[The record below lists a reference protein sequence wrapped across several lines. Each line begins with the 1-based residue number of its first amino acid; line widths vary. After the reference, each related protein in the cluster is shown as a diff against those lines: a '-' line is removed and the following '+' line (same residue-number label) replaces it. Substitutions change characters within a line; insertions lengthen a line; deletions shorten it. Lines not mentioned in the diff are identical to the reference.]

1 VDFSLSDEHADLKA
15 AVASIVKPYGGAY
28 YAEHSQNREPC
39 DEVWQALGEAG
50 LIGVNIPEA
59 FGGGGAGMLEL
70 ALVAEESAA
79 QGVPLLLILVSAA
92 ISAEVITEFGTDDQR
107 QAWLPGLADGT
118 SKMAFAITEP
128 DAGSNTHLISTT
140 ARRDGDDWVLSGSK
154 YYISGVDESDA
165 VLVVARTGRK
175 DDGKPLMSL
184 FIVPVGTPGLEKT
197 RIEMDVMLPEKQYT
211 LFFDDVRVGA
221 DALVGEE
228 GKGFQQVFH
237 GLNPERI
244 TGAALCIGIARF
256 ALTQAS
262 KYASEREVWGAPLGT
277 HQGLAHPLA
286 KASMETELAA
296 LMMRKAAWLHD
307 NGLPAGEASNTA
319 KYAAA
324 EAALAA
330 IDAAIQTMGGNG
342 LAQEY
347 GLLPYW
353 GLARLL
359 RIAPVSREM
368 ILNYIAQHSLGLPKS
383 Y

>member
-1 VDFSLSDEHADLKA
+1 MDFSLSDEHADLKA

-28 YAEHSQNREPC
+28 YAEHSKNREPC

-50 LIGVNIPEA
+50 LVGVNIPEE

-70 ALVAEESAA
+70 ALVCEESAA
-79 QGVPLLLILVSAA
+79 QGVPLLLMLVSAA

-107 QAWLPGLADGT
+107 RTWLPGLADGT

-154 YYISGVDESDA
+154 YYISGVEESDA
-165 VLVVARTGRK
+165 VLVVARTGRT

-221 DALVGEE
+221 DALVGQE

-244 TGAALCIGIARF
+244 TGAALCIGIARY
-256 ALTQAS
+256 ALAQAS
-262 KYASEREVWGAPLGT
+262 KYASEREVWGVPLGT

>member
-28 YAEHSQNREPC
+28 YAEHSKNREPC
-39 DEVWQALGEAG
+39 NEVWQALGEAG

-184 FIVPVGTPGLEKT
+184 FIVPVGTPGLEKS
-197 RIEMDVMLPEKQYT
+197 RIEMDIMLPEKQYT

-307 NGLPAGEASNTA
+307 QGLPAGEASNTA

>member
-1 VDFSLSDEHADLKA
+1 VEFSLSDEHADLKS
-15 AVASIVKPYGGAY
+15 AVASIVRPFGGAY
-28 YAEHSQNREPC
+28 YAEHSKNREPC

-50 LIGVNIPEA
+50 LVGVNIPEE

-70 ALVAEESAA
+70 ALVCEESAA
-79 QGVPLLLILVSAA
+79 QGVPLLLMLVSAA
-92 ISAEVITEFGTDDQR
+92 ISAEVITAFGTDEQR
-107 QAWLPGLADGT
+107 QTWLPGLAAGT

-140 ARRDGDDWVLSGSK
+140 ARRDGDEWVLSGSK

-184 FIVPVGTPGLEKT
+184 FIVPVGTSGLEKT

-256 ALTQAS
+256 ALAQAS
-262 KYASEREVWGAPLGT
+262 KYASEREVWGVPLGT

>member
-1 VDFSLSDEHADLKA
+1 MEFSLSDEHADLKS
-15 AVASIVKPYGGAY
+15 AVASIVRPFGGAY
-28 YAEHSQNREPC
+28 YAEHSKNREPC

-50 LIGVNIPEA
+50 LVGVNIPEE

-70 ALVAEESAA
+70 ALVCEESAA
-79 QGVPLLLILVSAA
+79 QGVPLLLMLVSAA
-92 ISAEVITEFGTDDQR
+92 ISAEVITAFGTDEQR
-107 QAWLPGLADGT
+107 QTWLPGLAAGT

-140 ARRDGDDWVLSGSK
+140 ARRDGDEWVLSGSK

-184 FIVPVGTPGLEKT
+184 FIVPVGTSGLEKT

-256 ALTQAS
+256 ALAQAS
-262 KYASEREVWGAPLGT
+262 KYASEREVWGVPLGT

>member
-1 VDFSLSDEHADLKA
+1 MEFSLSDEHADLKA

-28 YAEHSQNREPC
+28 YAEHSKNREPC

-50 LIGVNIPEA
+50 LVGVNIPEE

-70 ALVAEESAA
+70 ALVCEESAA
-79 QGVPLLLILVSAA
+79 QGVPLLLMLVSAD
-92 ISAEVITEFGTDDQR
+92 ISAEVITEFGTDEQR
-107 QAWLPGLADGT
+107 GRWLPGLADGT

-140 ARRDGDDWVLSGSK
+140 AHRDGDDWVVSGSK

-175 DDGKPLMSL
+175 GDGKPLMSL

-221 DALVGEE
+221 DALVGVE

-244 TGAALCIGIARF
+244 TGAALCIGIARY
-256 ALTQAS
+256 ALAQAA
-262 KYASEREVWGAPLGT
+262 KYASDREVWGVPLGT

>member
-1 VDFSLSDEHADLKA
+1 MDFSLSDEHADLKA

-28 YAEHSQNREPC
+28 YAEHSKNREPC